1 MRQRRIELG
10 KFRFLSTLS
19 LRRATPHF
27 KSSWQRCC
35 NFYPRSPCGER
46 LAGYRRAL
54 AHCNISIH
62 ALLAESDILK
72 SMSVMVISISIHAL
86 LAESDKVV
94 IPGPPIMI
102 PISIHALL
110 AESDWGPR
118 WIKCHLPR
126 FLSTLSLR
134 RATAGFRQA
143 LVLCT
148 ISIHALLAES
158 DYNIPPDSVLI
169 IDISI
174 HALLAESD
182 SKRYKNYGMP
192 LISIHAL
199 LAESDKLWDA
209 PDMPTQE
216 ISIHALLA
224 ESDRGKFHDPGK
236 ILFLSTLS
244 LRRATRLQSRTYQAK
259 DDFYPRSA
267 CRTQFATHR
276 FLSTL
281 SLRRATFTVY
291 IVLL

>member
-1 MRQRRIELG
+1 M
-10 KFRFLSTLS
+10 
-19 LRRATPHF
+19 
-27 KSSWQRCC
+27 
-35 NFYPRSPCGER
+35 
-46 LAGYRRAL
+46 
-54 AHCNISIH
+54 
-62 ALLAESDILK
+62 
-72 SMSVMVISISIHAL
+72 
-86 LAESDKVV
+86 
-94 IPGPPIMI
+94 
-102 PISIHALL
+102 
-110 AESDWGPR
+110 
-118 WIKCHLPR
+118 
-126 FLSTLSLR
+126 
-134 RATAGFRQA
+134 
-143 LVLCT
+143 LCT

-244 LRRATRLQSRTYQAK
+244 LRRATRSRPWRPRPPNNFYPRSPCGERPGCKAGHTRRKTISIHALHAGRNSQHT
-259 DDFYPRSA
+259 DFYPRSP
-267 CRTQFATHR
+267 CGERPLLSILYYFRHTFLSTLSLRRATRPAKPDRSAPDISIHALLAESDCSTDLPGQCSGR

-281 SLRRATFTVY
+281 SLRRATVKAQ
-291 IVLL
+291 L